1 MNASLFSFIWEQS
14 KRQQILLSVLTLCL
28 FPLLYITLELP
39 KRIINDAIGA
49 QSDTVVF
56 FGLELPQLVLLGVL
70 CIAFLVSVIAHGLLK
85 MRINTMKGV
94 TAERLLQRFR
104 FMLIQRITRFPKP
117 YFQAV
122 SQGELVSMVTAESEP
137 MGGMMGDAIS
147 QPLMQAGQMI
157 TILGFL
163 FLQSFWFGLAS
174 VALIPLQ
181 AWLIPHLQAQI
192 NKLNKQRIQQVRG
205 LSTEVG
211 ETAAGAGT
219 LLVDGGRSYRLAQ
232 IRYRLAQLFAIRYRI
247 YRKKF
252 FMKFLNN
259 LIGQLTPFFFFSIG
273 GYLVIQGSV
282 TIGALVAALAAYKD
296 LSSPW
301 KELLTY
307 YTQIQEMSQRWHTI
321 TERFAPRGLIDEEKL
336 DDSNAPAPLPR
347 LRGDIVLENLGVMDA
362 DGHEVLKGL
371 DLRIPQ
377 GSSIGIRA
385 PQEEERRALVGV
397 LTRDILPARGE
408 VRIGEDRL
416 ADLHQRVIAAR
427 IGAAGPSGY
436 VFRGSVAENLQMP
449 LLSTAQ
455 AEISD
460 TGSDPEA
467 AARGAQVPSA
477 QSWLTPGIVGLS
489 DPEAVTAWW
498 QDLVATLDPGRVI
511 FRRAQTARIDPAR
524 QADLARSIVDLRTSM
539 ARKIAGADLSD
550 ALHRFDPEAYNPALT
565 VIENLLFAL
574 PRQKITPEVLL
585 SRGGFLPVLEE
596 LGIRDALLDTAF
608 DIIELLNHAFG
619 ADGTDHPLFDRLHLD
634 PALYQQVGALAQ
646 RHGDPE
652 GNAPPALTPEEVALL
667 LSVPF
672 QVAAT
677 ELGSDFSPALRDR
690 VLTIRREQADRLRAA
705 LGEDLFEPLEAQ
717 SYNGELDLAENLVF
731 GRFSKAAAK
740 KSDSLRRLAGE
751 VLSDAGLERPVTA
764 LFLDIATELEGRNL
778 SAQLKTLLCLCRAAI
793 RHPDVLLLDNAL
805 GHLSQEERATLRA
818 GLRQLMPDATF
829 VVLEPDLEAS
839 DFDITVELV
848 DGRLPDQVE
857 PTPAP
862 RDQAATADLQEKL
875 RQLQGSHIFATLDRK
890 QLRLLAFGAQW
901 FRARAG
907 ETVFEAGAAPDDGAY
922 LITEGTAGLY
932 RHPSE
937 GGELV
942 AEVGPGV
949 LLGELGLITDEP
961 RKLEF
966 RAHGDLVALRL
977 GSEEFLSVAQND
989 AGTSFKLLRVV
1000 AGYLSSPKPT
1010 EAEKPRTV
1018 EAADE

>member
-56 FGLELPQLVLLGVL
+56 FGVELPQLVLLGVL

-336 DDSNAPAPLPR
+336 DDSNAPTPLPR
-347 LRGDIVLENLGVMDA
+347 LQGDIVLEKVGVMDA
-362 DGHEVLKGL
+362 DGHEVLKGI

-397 LTRDILPARGE
+397 LTRDILPATGE
-408 VRIGEDRL
+408 VRIGDDRL
-416 ADLHQRVIAAR
+416 GDLHQRVIAAR

-436 VFRGSVAENLQMP
+436 VFRGNVAENLQMP

-455 AEISD
+455 PEIPD
-460 TGSDPEA
+460 TGTDPEA
-467 AARGAQVPSA
+467 AARAAQVPTA
-477 QSWLTPGIVGLS
+477 QSWLTPAIVGLES
-489 DPEAVTAWW
+489 PAEVIDWW
-498 QDLVATLDPGRVI
+498 HDLVKALDPGQVI
-511 FRRAQTARIDPAR
+511 FRRAQTARIEPAR
-524 QADLARSIVDLRTSM
+524 HEDLAQRIVGLRPAM
-539 ARKIAGADLSD
+539 AREVKREKLSD
-550 ALHRFDPEAYNPALT
+550 ALHRFDPGAYNPALT

-574 PRQKITPEVLL
+574 PRQKITPEVLME
-585 SRGGFLPVLEE
+585 SGAFLPLLEE
-596 LGIRDALLDTAF
+596 LGIRDDLLATAF
-608 DIIELLNHAFG
+608 DIIGLLTQAFG
-619 ADGTDHPLFDRLHLD
+619 SDGTDHPLFNRLNLD
-634 PALYQQVGALAQ
+634 PDLYQRVSTLAQ
-646 RHGDPE
+646 RHADHPE
-652 GNAPPALTPEEVALL
+652 GSAPSAWSRQEIALL

-672 QVAAT
+672 QVSAT
-677 ELGSDFSPALRDR
+677 ELGIDFGKPLRER
-690 VLTIRREQADRLRAA
+690 VLSIRHEQAPRLRAA
-705 LGEDLFEPLEAQ
+705 LGEDLFEPLDAT
-717 SYNGELDLAENLVF
+717 SYNGELSVVENLVF
-731 GRFSKAAAK
+731 GRFSKASAN
-740 KSDSLRRLAGE
+740 KSDTLRRRASELLAE
-751 VLSDAGLERPVTA
+751 ASLERPVTA

-778 SAQLKTLLCLCRAAI
+778 TSQLKVLLCLCRAAI
-793 RHPDVLLLDNAL
+793 RRPDILLLENAL
-805 GHLSQEERATLRA
+805 GHLDAEDRPAVQAELRRLLPEATL
-818 GLRQLMPDATF
+818 LI
-829 VVLEPDLEAS
+829 LEADLETFGS
-839 DFDITVELV
+839 FDMTVDLI
-848 DGRLPDQVE
+848 DGRLPTAQPD
-857 PTPAP
+857 TPAEKDP
-862 RDQAATADLQEKL
+862 AATADLQEKV
-875 RQLQGSHIFATLDRK
+875 RYLQGSPIFSTLDRK

-901 FRARAG
+901 FDADAG
-907 ETVFEAGAAPDDGAY
+907 ETIFHAGESPDDGAY
-922 LITEGTAGLY
+922 LVTEGKAGLY
-932 RHPSE
+932 RHPSD
-937 GGELV
+937 GGDMV
-942 AEVGPGV
+942 TEVSIGV
-949 LLGELGLITDEP
+949 LLGELGLITNEP

-966 RAHGDLVALRL
+966 RAHTDLRALRL

-989 AGTSFKLLRVV
+989 AATSFKLLRVV
-1000 AGYLSSPKPT
+1000 AGYLSAPKP
-1010 EAEKPRTV
+1010 
-1018 EAADE
+1018 DEVKEEDGGGA

>member
-1 MNASLFSFIWEQS
+1 MNASLFSFIWAQS
-14 KRQQILLSVLTLCL
+14 KRQQIVLSVLTLCL

-49 QSDTVVF
+49 RDDTVSF
-56 FGLELPQLVLLGVL
+56 FGIEMPQLVLLGVL
-70 CIAFLVSVIAHGLLK
+70 CIAFLISVIAHGLLK

-104 FMLIQRITRFPKP
+104 FMLVQRITRFPKP

-163 FLQSFWFGLAS
+163 FLQSFWFGIAS

-181 AWLIPHLQAQI
+181 AWLIPRLQKQI

-273 GYLVIQGSV
+273 GYLVIQGAV

-307 YTQIQEMSQRWHTI
+307 YTQIQEMSQRWRII
-321 TERFAPRGLIDEEKL
+321 TERFAPKGLIDEEKL
-336 DDSNAPAPLPR
+336 DDANAPDPLPH
-347 LRGDIVLENLGVMDA
+347 LRGDVVLENLSVTDA
-362 DGHEVLKGL
+362 DGHDVLKGL
-371 DLRIPQ
+371 DLTISQ
-377 GSSIGIRA
+377 GTTLGIRA
-385 PQEEERRALVGV
+385 PQDEERRALVGV
-397 LTRDILPARGE
+397 LTRDVLPSMGG
-408 VRIGEDRL
+408 VRIGGTRL
-416 ADLHQRVIAAR
+416 SEMHQRVIAAR

-436 VFRGSVAENLQMP
+436 IFRGTVAENLHMP

-455 AEISD
+455 TDVSD
-460 TGSDPEA
+460 GIADPDA
-467 AARGAQVPSA
+467 AARAAALPTA
-477 QSWLTPGIVGLS
+477 ESWITPAIVGMES
-489 DPEAVTAWW
+489 YASVIEWW
-498 QDLVATLDPGRVI
+498 HDLVHTLDPGQAI
-511 FRRAQTARIDPAR
+511 FRRAQAARIDPAR
-524 QADLARSIVDLRTSM
+524 HESLAQSVVTLRPKM
-539 ARKIAGADLSD
+539 ALVARDEKLFD
-550 ALHRFDPEAYNPALT
+550 AVHPFDPQAYNPSLT

-574 PRQKITPEVLL
+574 PRTVITPEVLL
-585 SRGGFLPVLEE
+585 EREGFLPLLEDV
-596 LGIRDALLDTAF
+596 GILDDLLSVAF
-608 DIIELLNHAFG
+608 DIVELLNHAFG
-619 ADGTDHPLFDRLHLD
+619 SDGTDHPLFNRLNLD
-634 PALYQQVGALAQ
+634 AALYLQVMKLASTHNE
-646 RHGDPE
+646 RAT
-652 GNAPPALTPEEVALL
+652 APDAVLWSRAEIALL

-672 QVAAT
+672 QVSAT
-677 ELGSDFSPALRDR
+677 DLGTDFGPELRAKVLEIRRDR
-690 VLTIRREQADRLRAA
+690 GAQLRAA
-705 LGEDLFEPLEAQ
+705 LGDDLFEPLDANTY
-717 SYNGELDLAENLVF
+717 SNRLTVVENLVF
-731 GRFSKAAAK
+731 GKFSKASAN
-740 KSDSLRRLAGE
+740 KSDTLRRRATE
-751 VLSDAGLERPVTA
+751 VLAEAGLERPVTA

-793 RHPDVLLLDNAL
+793 RRPDILLLDNAL
-805 GHLSQEERATLRA
+805 SHLPPADRAQVRRALRD
-818 GLRQLMPDATF
+818 LLPDATLI
-829 VVLEPDLEAS
+829 VVEPDFDAS
-839 DFDITVELV
+839 ESFDMTVDLI
-848 DGRLPDQVE
+848 DGRLPSQTDV
-857 PTPAP
+857 AP
-862 RDQAATADLQEKL
+862 QEKDPAATADLQEKVRFL
-875 RQLQGSHIFATLDRK
+875 HASPIFSTLDRK

-901 FRARAG
+901 FSADPDETIFHAG
-907 ETVFEAGAAPDDGAY
+907 DAPEDGAY
-922 LITEGTAGLY
+922 LIVEGTAGLY
-932 RHPSE
+932 RAPAD
-937 GGELV
+937 GGDMV

-949 LLGELGLITDEP
+949 LLGELGLITDEA

-966 RAHGDLVALRL
+966 RAHTSLKALRL

-989 AGTSFKLLRVV
+989 AETSFKLLRVV
-1000 AGYLSSPKPT
+1000 AGYLAAPK
-1010 EAEKPRTV
+1010 AV
-1018 EAADE
+1018 EDRASEGG